1 MMTGFNGRRRARGQV
16 SLEFLV
22 LFAAFLAFLGIWF
35 GVIARTGE
43 GVQKGVEAAYL
54 QETAA
59 RIAGALD
66 SACLMGEGNVRVVEA
81 KLAGSAQL
89 EVRGRRLFLTGEGGN
104 AVRED
109 LECDAGGALFALS
122 NGQKVEV
129 RRSGGVTEIIS
140 LPIN

>member
-1 MMTGFNGRRRARGQV
+1 MMKLLFRGQA

-43 GVQKGVEAAYL
+43 GVQKGVEAARL
-54 QETAA
+54 EEAAA
-59 RIAGALD
+59 RIASALD

-81 KLAGSAQL
+81 KLAGKAQL
-89 EVRGRRLFLTGEGGN
+89 EVRGKRLFLVGESGN
-104 AVRED
+104 AVREN

-122 NGQKVEV
+122 DGQKVEV
-129 RRSGGVTEIIS
+129 RRENGATGIKP

>member
-1 MMTGFNGRRRARGQV
+1 M
-16 SLEFLV
+16 EFLV

-89 EVRGRRLFLTGEGGN
+89 EVRGRRLFLGT
-104 AVRED
+104 
-109 LECDAGGALFALS
+109 
-122 NGQKVEV
+122 
-129 RRSGGVTEIIS
+129 
-140 LPIN
+140 